1 MKVLSVM
8 LPLALTSVKAF
19 NPIAGTAQRAQRYQ
33 PLYQK
38 VSPKEEEMKLR
49 REIATTNSA
58 VSDEAKYSLRDAEGM
73 RGAFISEPMDEP
85 TSESSS
91 FAAKMERIMRPRAYP
106 LFLAEKAAELV
117 EHSLNDLVK
126 GSSLESQPNG
136 FKEKIV
142 VLGTGWG
149 AASFLKD
156 VDTSK
161 YDVTVIS
168 PRNYFLF
175 TPMLAGASV
184 GTVEFRSITE
194 PIREVRVNIMSL
206 TTHS

>member
-1 MKVLSVM
+1 
-8 LPLALTSVKAF
+8 
-19 NPIAGTAQRAQRYQ
+19 
-33 PLYQK
+33 
-38 VSPKEEEMKLR
+38 MKLR

-58 VSDEAKYSLRDAEGM
+58 VSNEAKYSLRDAEGM
-73 RGAFISEPMDEP
+73 RGAFVSESADLEP
-85 TSESSS
+85 TTEASS

-106 LFLAEKAAELV
+106 LFLAEKAV
-117 EHSLNDLVK
+117 EIIEHTLDDLVK
-126 GSSLESQPNG
+126 GSSIESQPNG
-136 FKEKIV
+136 SKEKIV

-184 GTVEFRSITE
+184 GSVEFRSITE
-194 PIREVRVNIMSL
+194 PIREVRTNTMFLFVNGRSL
-206 TTHS
+206 TSCPDS